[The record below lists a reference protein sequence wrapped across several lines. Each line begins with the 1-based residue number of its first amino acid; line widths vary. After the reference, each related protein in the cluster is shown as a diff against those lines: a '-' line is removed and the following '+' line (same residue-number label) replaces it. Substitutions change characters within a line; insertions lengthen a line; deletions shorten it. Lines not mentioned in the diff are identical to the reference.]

1 MDMTETMDT
10 IDAHQ
15 HFWQLARGD
24 YDWLTPALVPLY
36 RDFLPRDLRPLA
48 QAAGVRRS
56 IVVQAAPTLAETRY
70 LLELTRDDPAIA
82 GVVGWVPLDD
92 PDAPTLIDE
101 LLREPKF
108 KGVRPMLQDLPDDSW
123 IARTD
128 LDPSIEALIRR
139 GLVFD
144 ALVLTRHLP
153 YLLPFA
159 RRHRRLRIVLDH
171 GAKPPI
177 ADGAA
182 GWQPWATQVAE
193 LAALP
198 NVFCKISGLVTEAAT
213 PCTDAM
219 LEPYLAHSIEQF
231 GPARA
236 MWGSDWPVVD
246 MNGGYLAWH
255 ACAMRFAERL
265 EPHERAALF
274 GGTARACYGL

>member
-1 MDMTETMDT
+1 MDT

-24 YDWLTPALVPLY
+24 YDWLTPALAPLY
-36 RDFLPRDLRPLA
+36 RDFTPQDLRPLMHV
-48 QAAGVRRS
+48 AGISRS
-56 IVVQAAPTLAETRY
+56 VVVQAAPTLAETRY
-70 LLELTRDDPAIA
+70 LLDLARGDPAIA

-92 PDAPTLIDE
+92 PDAPALIAE
-101 LLREPKF
+101 LAREPKF
-108 KGVRPMLQDLPDDSW
+108 KGVRPMLQDLPDDGW
-123 IARTD
+123 IARPELEPAID
-128 LDPSIEALIRR
+128 ALIEC

-153 YLLPFA
+153 YLTPFA
-159 RRHRRLRIVLDH
+159 RRHPRLRMVLDH

-182 GWQPWATQVAE
+182 GWLPWAQRIAE

-198 NVFCKISGLVTEAAT
+198 HVFCKMSGLVTEAGT
-213 PCTDAM
+213 PCTDTM
-219 LEPYLAHSIEQF
+219 LEPYLAHLVDHF
-231 GPARA
+231 GVARM

-265 EPHERAALF
+265 TPGERAALF

>member
-1 MDMTETMDT
+1 MDT

-15 HFWQLARGD
+15 HFWQLERGD
-24 YDWLTPALVPLY
+24 YGWLTPALTLLY

-48 QAAGVRRS
+48 QEAGVSRS

-70 LLELTRDDPAIA
+70 LLDLTRDDPTIA

-92 PDAPTLIDE
+92 PDASSLIDE
-101 LLREPKF
+101 FAREPKF
-108 KGVRPMLQDLPDDSW
+108 KGVRPMLQDLSDDGW
-123 IARTD
+123 IARSD
-128 LDPSIEALIRR
+128 LDRAIEALIRL

-153 YLLPFA
+153 HLIPFA
-159 RRHRRLRIVLDH
+159 RRHRRLRIVVDH

-177 ADGAA
+177 EGGAA
-182 GWQPWATQVAE
+182 GWQPWADGVAE

-198 NVFCKISGLVTEAAT
+198 NVFCKMSGLVTEAAI

-219 LEPYLAHSIEQF
+219 LEPYLAHLVEHFSA
-231 GPARA
+231 ART

-255 ACAMRFAERL
+255 ACATRFAERL
-265 EPHERAALF
+265 KPNERAALF

>member
-1 MDMTETMDT
+1 MDT

-15 HFWQLARGD
+15 HFWRLARGD
-24 YDWLTPALVPLY
+24 YDWLTPMLAPLY
-36 RDFLPRDLRPLA
+36 RDFSLDDLRPLA
-48 QAAGVRRS
+48 RAAGISRS

-70 LLELTRDDPAIA
+70 LLDLARDEPAIA
-82 GVVGWVPLDD
+82 GVVGWVPLDA
-92 PDAPTLIDE
+92 PDAPALIAE
-101 LLREPKF
+101 LAREPKF
-108 KGVRPMLQDLPDDSW
+108 KGVRPMLQDWPDDGW
-123 IARTD
+123 IAKPE
-128 LDPSIEALIRR
+128 LDPAVAALIQH

-144 ALVLTRHLP
+144 ALVLSRHLP
-153 YLLPFA
+153 YLTPFA
-159 RRHRRLRIVLDH
+159 LRHRRLRIVVDH

-182 GWQPWATQVAE
+182 GWQPWAERMAE

-198 NVFCKISGLVTEAAT
+198 NVFCKMSGLVTEAAT

-219 LEPYLAHSIEQF
+219 LEPYLAYLVEHF
-231 GPARA
+231 GAARI

-265 EPHERAALF
+265 KAHERAALF
-274 GGTARACYGL
+274 GGTARDCYGL